1 MEERKI
7 KVLIKEPYKTAVVSE
22 IVDDLKAL
30 QKIVGGYIEVIPF
43 PTIKG
48 VDLIVN
54 EEGKIEKLDGNI
66 FLPYYDDCVVGTCII
81 ASYNEEGE
89 FESLTEKQIKQVNDY
104 IKNFEI
110 KEGYDLYKDFELL
123 DIKMHKRMKE
133 LNSEME

>member
-7 KVLIKEPYKTAVVSE
+7 KALIKEPYKTAVVSE

-30 QKIVGGYIEVIPF
+30 QKIVGGYIEVVPF
-43 PTIKG
+43 PTVEG

-54 EEGKIEKLDGNI
+54 EEGKFQKLDGNI
-66 FLPYYDDCVVGTCII
+66 FLPHYDDCVVGTCII

-89 FESLTEKQIKQVNDY
+89 FESLSEKQIKQVNDY
-104 IKNFEI
+104 IKSFEI

-123 DIKMHKRMKE
+123 NTLMHKRMKE